1 MPPNNKKKKKPAANP
16 ARGFATTSIPSK
28 PKPESTTSTPP
39 TAATTTPAESK
50 PTSAAPETDQAT
62 PAEGAQPSET
72 QTKDTQSLQQ
82 YTPEQLERHLEDAE
96 LQLLVEKYAS
106 KCRNDAARHVTK
118 LETERRVMRQQ
129 ATGSLNV
136 LEWLPTDVLNRILS
150 LVETEECELSPQPGA
165 KRTFSEED
173 LYMKLWTLKETLV
186 RLGFPER
193 RVDEALK
200 HLLLYFA
207 GNPVPTNR
215 DALWNLDEILD
226 WFALHCDPAELPSY
240 ARTGA
245 QLPKDSDKTISWITG
260 KSKFFMLSV
269 IDKKLMPVF
278 SH

>member
-50 PTSAAPETDQAT
+50 TTSAPPETDQAT

-82 YTPEQLERHLEDAE
+82 YTPEQLEKHLEDAE
-96 LQLLVEKYAS
+96 LQLLVEKHAS
-106 KCRNDAARHVTK
+106 KCRSDAARHVTK

-129 ATGSLNV
+129 ASGSLNV
-136 LEWLPTDVLNRILS
+136 LEWLPADVLNRILG
-150 LVETEECELSPQPGA
+150 LVETEGCELSPQPGA

-173 LYMKLWTLKETLV
+173 LYMKLWTLKETLI
-186 RLGFPER
+186 RLGFPET

-200 HLLLYFA
+200 HLLVYFA

-226 WFALHCDPAELPSY
+226 WFALHCNPAELPAY
-240 ARTGA
+240 ARAGA
-245 QLPKDSDKTISWITG
+245 QLPKDSDKAISWITG
-260 KSKFFMLSV
+260 KSKLVVLLV
-269 IDKKLMPVF
+269 IEKKLIPVF